1 MDFGNYISAIYPSEL
16 ELKDTSTSST
26 EVCYLDTN
34 IKTGENTPFRISIYD
49 KREDFAFRIVN
60 FPHMDSNIPAN
71 PAYGV
76 YISQLVRYARICT
89 SKVDFI
95 NRLRGL
101 SIRLR
106 QQGFD
111 TNLLQ
116 KSFNK
121 FFSCHGLIVEKYGA
135 ALRGMRLAI
144 QAWIAPSYPYI
155 TYLLLSVVYSFILVG
170 VRVQVYFEREHY
182 LFIYLTCT
190 LSSFINVL
198 ILLCVIF
205 LPYRCCP
212 WLCSHGGWLLL
223 KCSAISIG
231 FNGAE
236 TNCGIARILG
246 ILLMNSCDT

>member
-1 MDFGNYISAIYPSEL
+1 MDFGNYISAIYPLEL

-26 EVCYLDTN
+26 EVCHLDTD
-34 IKTGENTPFRISIYD
+34 IKAGDNTPFHISIYD

-76 YISQLVRYARICT
+76 FLSQLVRYARICT

-101 SIRLR
+101 SLRLR

-121 FFSCHGLIVEKYGA
+121 FFSRYGLIIEKYGA

-144 QAWIAPSYPYI
+144 QAWVAPSYPYI
-155 TYLLLSVVYSFILVG
+155 TYLLLSVVFQLYLGTCARTILFWG
-170 VRVQVYFEREHY
+170 AHY
-182 LFIYLTCT
+182 LFILFDVY
-190 LSSFINVL
+190 I
-198 ILLCVIF
+198 
-205 LPYRCCP
+205 
-212 WLCSHGGWLLL
+212 
-223 KCSAISIG
+223 
-231 FNGAE
+231 
-236 TNCGIARILG
+236 
-246 ILLMNSCDT
+246 